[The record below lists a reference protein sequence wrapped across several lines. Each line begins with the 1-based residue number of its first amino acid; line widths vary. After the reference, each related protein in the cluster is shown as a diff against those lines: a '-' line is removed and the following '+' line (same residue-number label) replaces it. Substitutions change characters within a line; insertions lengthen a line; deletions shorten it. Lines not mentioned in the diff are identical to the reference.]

1 MFEKIILLD
10 NLQKVKSFVAIT
22 MEKDYEIDL
31 ILGKYLVNAKSI
43 MGIFSLDLTKP
54 LTVRYETDDAS
65 FAEQIKE
72 YIFEE

>member
-1 MFEKIILLD
+1 MFEKLILLD
-10 NLQKVKSFVAIT
+10 NLQKVKSFVAVT

-31 ILGKYLVNAKSI
+31 ISGKYLVNAKSI

-54 LTVRYETDDAS
+54 LTVRYETDDVT
-65 FAEQIKE
+65 FAERLKE